1 MKRSLPGSVSY
12 LTLPITYAYVMF
24 LTVLILAGCSANN
37 ITEEKIREFISNA
50 EIAIEEGNIRKVG
63 NLIDDTYNDS
73 RGRGKKELIQY
84 VTYQVL
90 RKRSI
95 HLYTSVTSIS
105 FPTPDTATVQLYA
118 AMTGVPVESTRAL
131 LDMRAD
137 IYTFDCT
144 LTLHD
149 ENWVL
154 SSASWEPALLEDLL
168 PE

>member
-95 HLYTSVTSIS
+95 HLYTSIK
-105 FPTPDTATVQLYA
+105 
-118 AMTGVPVESTRAL
+118 
-131 LDMRAD
+131 
-137 IYTFDCT
+137 
-144 LTLHD
+144 
-149 ENWVL
+149 N
-154 SSASWEPALLEDLL
+154 
-168 PE
+168 